1 MATETFT
8 IQMFSIHGLIRGR
21 NLELGRDAD
30 TGGQTLY
37 VVELAKSLSRCP
49 EIRRVDLFTRLIS
62 DPRVSEDYARE
73 VEELNEKCRIIRI
86 RCGGLKY
93 MRKERLWPHLDE
105 FINRTITFIK
115 RQGEVPDFFH
125 GHYADA
131 GYVSR
136 RLSRF
141 FDIPFVF
148 TGHSLG
154 RSKLARLL
162 ENGMGKEE
170 IDRRFHICQ
179 RIDVEEEVLQHA
191 NLVVASTRQEVE
203 SQYAQYESR
212 DKPAFAVIPPG
223 VDLEKFYPYYM
234 DTLPEH
240 LEHDEQ
246 IFAQASLQEELHRF
260 LIHPDRPLLLTLCR
274 PEKRKNISGLIRAYG
289 EDADLQAMANL
300 AIFAGIRK
308 DIEAKEENERE
319 VLTEMLLLMDRYDL
333 YGRMAIP
340 KRHDSEYEVPA
351 LYRIAAEK
359 HGVFVNVALTEP
371 FGLTLIE
378 ASASGVPLVATR
390 DGGPRDIIANLGNG
404 VLVDPTNNREISA
417 ALRRVIT
424 HTEEWKRMSR
434 NGIVNVKEYYTWD
447 AHVQSYLKHIKDLAE
462 HPRGVATGVQR
473 PAIGRRLAA
482 LRYFL
487 ICDIDDT
494 LTGGPQDELAKLVA
508 DVERNRDY
516 VGFGVATGRNLKS
529 ALAHLEKNHVPVPD
543 LLITAVGTEIYYGED
558 LLIDRGWNSRLE
570 HHWHPGKIRD
580 LLEKLDFLRPQP
592 DEAMRPFKIS
602 YFMDPG
608 KDRLTRIHQLLS
620 DHRLRYSLVYS
631 SERDLDVLPYRA
643 SKGKAV
649 RYFARKW
656 DIPSSHILACGDSG
670 NDTGML
676 RGECAAVVVANH
688 QPELESLRHSRRVY
702 FARSP
707 YAAGVRE
714 GIAHYQWWK
723 RASGESTT

>member
-1 MATETFT
+1 MAKKSLT
-8 IQMFSIHGLIRGR
+8 IQMFSIHGLIRGH

-73 VEELNEKCRIIRI
+73 VEEINEKCRIIRV

-93 MRKERLWPHLDE
+93 VRKERLWPHLDE

-131 GYVSR
+131 GYVSQ

-141 FDIPFVF
+141 FDTPFVF

-154 RSKLARLL
+154 RSKLARLQ
-162 ENGMGKEE
+162 ENGMGMEE
-170 IDRRFHICQ
+170 IDRRFHIRR
-179 RIDVEEEVLQHA
+179 RIAVEEEVLQHS
-191 NLVVASTRQEVE
+191 NLVVASTRQEVQT
-203 SQYAQYESR
+203 QYGQYENK
-212 DKPAFAVIPPG
+212 DKPTFAVVPPG

-234 DTLPEH
+234 DSLPEH
-240 LEHDEQ
+240 PQHDEQ

-260 LIHPDRPLLLTLCR
+260 LIHPDRPLVLTLCR

-289 EDADLQAMANL
+289 EDADLQTMANL

-359 HGVFVNVALTEP
+359 RGVFVNVALTEP

-390 DGGPRDIIANLGNG
+390 DGGPRDIIANLDNG
-404 VLVDPTNNREISA
+404 VLVDPTDSKEISA
-417 ALRRVIT
+417 AIRRVIT
-424 HTEEWKRMSR
+424 HTREWKRMSR
-434 NGIVNVKEYYTWD
+434 NGIVNVKEHYTWD
-447 AHVQSYLKHIKDLAE
+447 AHVQSYLERIGDLAKR
-462 HPRGVATGVQR
+462 PAPAVSAARQ
-473 PAIGRRLAA
+473 PAIGRRLTA

-494 LTGGPQDELAKLVA
+494 MTGGPENELARLVT
-508 DVERNRDY
+508 DIKQHRDC
-516 VGFGVATGRNLKS
+516 VGFGAATGRDLKS
-529 ALAHLEKNHVPVPD
+529 ARDHLKINQIPAPD

-558 LLIDRGWNSRLE
+558 LLIDRGWNTRLE
-570 HHWHPGKIRD
+570 HQWKPGKIRD
-580 LLEKLDFLRPQP
+580 LLKKLDFLTPQP
-592 DEAMRPFKIS
+592 EEAMQPFKVS
-602 YFMDPG
+602 YFMEPG
-608 KDRLTRIHQLLS
+608 KDRLTAIHKLLS
-620 DHRLRYSLVYS
+620 DHNLRYSLVYS
-631 SERDLDVLPYRA
+631 SERDLDILPYRA
-643 SKGKAV
+643 SKGKAL

-656 DIPSSHILACGDSG
+656 DIPLSHVLVCGDSG
-670 NDTGML
+670 NDAGML
-676 RGECAAVVVANH
+676 RGECPAVVVANH
-688 QPELESLRHSRRVY
+688 QPELESLRKSRRVY

-714 GIAHYQWWK
+714 GIAHYKWWK
-723 RASGESTT
+723 RAKGVSSS

>member
-1 MATETFT
+1 MASKPLY
-8 IQMFSIHGLIRGR
+8 IQMFSIHGLIRGN

-37 VVELAKSLSRCP
+37 VVELAKNLSRLAGV
-49 EIRRVDLFTRLIS
+49 RRVDLFTRLIS
-62 DPRVSEDYARE
+62 DPRVSEDYAQE
-73 VEELNEKCRIIRI
+73 IEELNEKCHIVRM

-93 MRKERLWPHLDE
+93 IRKERLWTHLDE
-105 FINRTITFIK
+105 FVNRTITFIK
-115 RQGEVPDFFH
+115 RQGEVPDLFH

-136 RLSRF
+136 RLARYF
-141 FDIPFVF
+141 GVPFIF

-154 RSKLARLL
+154 RSKQARLL
-162 ENGMGKEE
+162 ENGIKPEE
-170 IDRRFHICQ
+170 IERRFNMRR
-179 RIDVEEEVLQHA
+179 RIAAEEDVLRHVD
-191 NLVVASTRQEVE
+191 LVVASTSQEVRT
-203 SQYAQYESR
+203 QYGQYENK
-212 DKPAFAVIPPG
+212 DNPAYAVIPPG
-223 VDLEKFYPYYM
+223 IDLDKFHPYYM
-234 DTLPEH
+234 DNQPEH
-240 LEHDEQ
+240 PQHDAQ
-246 IFAQASLQEELHRF
+246 IFAQAYLQEELHRF
-260 LIHPDRPLLLTLCR
+260 LIHPDRPLVLTLCR

-359 HGVFVNVALTEP
+359 RGVFVNVALTEP

-390 DGGPRDIIANLGNG
+390 DGGPHDIIANLKNG
-404 VLVDPTNNREISA
+404 ILVDPNSSREISA
-417 ALRRVIT
+417 AIRKILT
-424 HTEEWKRMSR
+424 HSEEWKRMSR
-434 NGIVNVKEYYTWD
+434 NGIVNVRQYYTWD
-447 AHVQSYLKHIKDLAE
+447 AHVQFYSKRIRDLIKSGGKAAAS
-462 HPRGVATGVQR
+462 RR

-494 LTGGPQDELAKLVA
+494 LTGGPKRDLEKLVE
-508 DVERNRDY
+508 DIKQNRNN
-516 VGFGVATGRNLKS
+516 VGFGVATGRDRQS
-529 ALAHLEKNHVPVPD
+529 ALNHLKANRIPMPD
-543 LLITAVGTEIYYGED
+543 VLIAAVGTEIYYGED
-558 LLIDRGWNSRLE
+558 LLVDNSWNTRLS
-570 HHWHPGKIRD
+570 HHWKPEKIRA
-580 LLEKLDFLRPQP
+580 LLADLDFLTPQP
-592 DEAMRPFKIS
+592 EEAMQTFKIS
-602 YFMDPG
+602 YFMRPG
-608 KDRLTRIHQLLS
+608 KDRLARIHKLLS
-620 DHRLRYSLVYS
+620 DHKLRYSLVYS
-631 SERDLDVLPYRA
+631 SERDLDILPFRA

-649 RYFARKW
+649 RHFSRKW
-656 DIPSSHILACGDSG
+656 DIPPGHILACGDSG
-670 NDTGML
+670 NDAGML

-688 QPELESLRHSRRVY
+688 KPELEPLRESHRVY

-707 YAAGVRE
+707 YAAGIRE
-714 GIAHYQWWK
+714 GIAYFQWWK
-723 RASGESTT
+723 RAGGEGAS